1 MGAQAISPLTQTPAL
16 AIHKK
21 IDPFQDST
29 SGERQVQPWNVL
41 QLGLQNMLHIFN
53 LSNAKATFV
62 QSTRMQ
68 RFLKII

>member
-29 SGERQVQPWNVL
+29 SGEQVQPWKVL
-41 QLGLQNMLHIFN
+41 KLGLQNMLHVFKK
-53 LSNAKATFV
+53 LHAFP
-62 QSTRMQ
+62 
-68 RFLKII
+68 